1 MFLSELG
8 DGWGTAFAVDTAEF
22 ELIKE
27 KQKYSTDNSSFWIGG
42 RGDESFES
50 QGYSEGKIEII

>member
-1 MFLSELG
+1 MG
-8 DGWGTAFAVDTAEF
+8 PTFAVDTAEF